1 MFDKLAGLT
10 VPPEPIGQR
19 FGPAPVGFR
28 ADSHPMH
35 ALTIYEAQGDK
46 GGIPA
51 IPKFSSE
58 SLRIFFAGKAANLH
72 GPARNGVRRLFGW
85 RRLFCR
91 FLFGDR
97 LIQFRFDHRLPLRWH
112 VFNLRLLHLVQT
124 NSTYLNRRSRFRFEV
139 ELCYLGI
146 DPPGAVQ
153 QHGHKYD
160 SSNN

>member
-72 GPARNGVRRLFGW
+72 GPARNGVRWLFTCTRNW
-85 RRLFCR
+85 YMPARSP
-91 FLFGDR
+91 
-97 LIQFRFDHRLPLRWH
+97 LISIR
-112 VFNLRLLHLVQT
+112 N
-124 NSTYLNRRSRFRFEV
+124 
-139 ELCYLGI
+139 G
-146 DPPGAVQ
+146 G
-153 QHGHKYD
+153 
-160 SSNN
+160 